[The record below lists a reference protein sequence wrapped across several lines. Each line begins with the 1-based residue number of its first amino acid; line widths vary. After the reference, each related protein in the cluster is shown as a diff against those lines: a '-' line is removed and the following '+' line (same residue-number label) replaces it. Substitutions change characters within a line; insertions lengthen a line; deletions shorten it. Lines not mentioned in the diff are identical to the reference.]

1 MPKFLKIFLVF
12 SLLFIQSSCSWA
24 LITGMKN
31 QVAEKIN
38 LGKEESNIKGEIN
51 KSKDELNADKI
62 ETVNK
67 TTTDNSEVGTFKA
80 TATTKIENKIDELG
94 TIKAAAT
101 ANIKTN
107 VSAKTKVKGAV
118 VDNSRENK
126 QSARNIEN
134 KEGLFGIDIL
144 YLLGGISL
152 LICGIMFVIA
162 LIIGKFFMRS
172 PKEKILE
179 TKYEEKHLLMS
190 SINQYLFFG
199 TEEEKKTAQNIIND
213 YSNKQLMFGYK

>member
-1 MPKFLKIFLVF
+1 MKNIMIVFLLIFM
-12 SLLFIQSSCSWA
+12 QSSCSWGFINVKGIENKLA
-24 LITGMKN
+24 DKM
-31 QVAEKIN
+31 N
-38 LGKEESNIKGEIN
+38 LGKEESNITGAEIS
-51 KSKDELNADKI
+51 KTKDEINADKI

-67 TTTDNSEVGTFKA
+67 TTTDNSEVGT
-80 TATTKIENKIDELG
+80 
-94 TIKAAAT
+94 IKANAN
-101 ANIKTN
+101 ANIKTDI
-107 VSAKTKVKGAV
+107 KTKVNSVMKGIENIKTDISANAEIKG
-118 VDNSRENK
+118 VDLSRSQE

-144 YLLGGISL
+144 YLFIGISL
-152 LICGIMFVIA
+152 ILAVLSIVIA

-172 PKEKILE
+172 KNEIILE

-199 TEEEKKTAQNIIND
+199 TEEEKRTAQNIIND